1 MTDAVDNQVTREAE
15 IVRAIDQ
22 LVDKVVSGQATADDR
37 AKLSELSELR
47 SKLMHPPLSPRFEER
62 RRRFG

>member
-1 MTDAVDNQVTREAE
+1 MTSGIDSQISRESE

-22 LVDKVVSGQATADDR
+22 LVDKLVSGKATADDR

-62 RRRFG
+62 RRRIG